1 SLRSA
6 ALAAEPQAV
15 RPLKPNARAAAVSAQ
30 RKLRVMFLLAAL
42 IAAVSSAHVREGC
55 QSATATE
62 SAIRRIVALDWNRIR
77 MDGLQDFWPFPLVL
91 RERMTADGNT
101 SQPTGPGDGIFLLAY
116 EGRVIAGQRECGDYF
131 VVDQQVGR
139 EQGLTLMHLVRT
151 YAWA

>member
-1 SLRSA
+1 
-6 ALAAEPQAV
+6 
-15 RPLKPNARAAAVSAQ
+15 
-30 RKLRVMFLLAAL
+30 
-42 IAAVSSAHVREGC
+42 
-55 QSATATE
+55 
-62 SAIRRIVALDWNRIR
+62 
-77 MDGLQDFWPFPLVL
+77 FPLVL

-151 YAWA
+151 YAWAEGATEAAGSFLRALGETNGSRTLDAKVVARLGADLHRRVAIHGSEADVEATIGCTRGRCTLELFVSR